1 MLHDTCYVRRGFTLQ
16 NFSKKNLG
24 GFTLI
29 ELILYVGLA
38 AVMILAVS
46 IFLSTMLQ
54 SRVRNQTV
62 LEVESQGIQVMQ
74 RILQVVRNSLA
85 VNSPLE
91 GLSDSSLSMDVLT
104 LALNP
109 TIFDISGGVIRMHEG
124 LGTPIP
130 LTSSRVIA
138 SNLIFRNLSKN
149 GTPGTIQL
157 QFTLTHLN
165 QEGRYEYDYSEVF
178 IGSATLKAY

>member
-1 MLHDTCYVRRGFTLQ
+1 MLHDTCYVRKRFTLP

-29 ELILYVGLA
+29 ELVLYVGLA
-38 AVMILAVS
+38 VIMILTVS

-54 SRVRNQTV
+54 SRVRNQAV

-74 RILQVVRNSLA
+74 RILQSARNSLA
-85 VNSPLE
+85 VNSPGE
-91 GLSDSSLSMDVLT
+91 GLNNSSLSLDVLSAT
-104 LALNP
+104 LDP
-109 TIFDISGGVIRMHEG
+109 TVFDISGGVIRMQEG
-124 LGTPIP
+124 LGVPIP
-130 LTSSRVIA
+130 LTSSRVVA
-138 SNLIFRNLSKN
+138 RNLTFRNLSRN
-149 GTPGTIQL
+149 GTPGTVQV

-165 QEGRYEYDYSEVF
+165 QEGRYEYDYYKVF

>member
-74 RILQVVRNSLA
+74 IVTQAGRNA
-85 VNSPLE
+85 NSIDFTTSFD
-91 GLSDSSLSMDVLT
+91 LSQ
-104 LALNP
+104 
-109 TIFDISGGVIRMHEG
+109 GVIIMNDG
-124 LGTPIP
+124 SGPVA
-130 LTSSRVIA
+130 LTNSRVVA
-138 SNLIFRNLSKN
+138 SNLTFQNLSRTD
-149 GTPGTIQL
+149 TPGTIRI
-157 QFTLTHLN
+157 QFTLTHIN
-165 QEGRYEYDYSEVF
+165 PSERNEYDFSKTFY
-178 IGSATLKAY
+178 GSATLR

>member
-1 MLHDTCYVRRGFTLQ
+1 MQNDTCYVRRRFTLP

-24 GFTLI
+24 GFTLV
-29 ELILYVGLA
+29 ELVLYVGLA
-38 AVMILAVS
+38 AVMILSVS

-54 SRVRNQTV
+54 ARVRNQTV
-62 LEVESQGIQVMQ
+62 LEVESQGIQVTQ

-104 LALNP
+104 LALDP